1 MFAISLIVLFPFFLS
16 MITSLKTM
24 AEIQSSEFVFFPE
37 NLRFE
42 NYINAFNKGDWLRYF
57 FNSAFISVSAV
68 VGSLLFNSIAGY
80 AFARLNFRFRKT
92 LFTLALVGMM
102 VPPQITMIPVFIMM
116 KHIPLFGGNNILG
129 QGGVGWINSYWG
141 AYNATFGRI
150 FRSVPL

>member
-1 MFAISLIVLFPFFLS
+1 MVTLKINEKILINKKTKELGKVLFIIVMFAISLIVLFPFFLS

-80 AFARLNFRFRKT
+80 AFALLR
-92 LFTLALVGMM
+92 
-102 VPPQITMIPVFIMM
+102 
-116 KHIPLFGGNNILG
+116 H
-129 QGGVGWINSYWG
+129 Y
-141 AYNATFGRI
+141 ATCLPIR
-150 FRSVPL
+150 